1 MARLRKHLVFF
12 VTCAKSKSSCHDS
25 CDRDAFV
32 MAMVSLCSS
41 HHCLCVPCVDACLEG
56 LPCCRSQHR
65 VVVVAMRCGNQCHDF
80 AMLLP
85 CQPVVTMCSFTII
98 CSRHALARCCHAF
111 PMVTLPRLAYCPG
124 APTSSK
130 SSTSKFAASE
140 GFTRGA
146 SMWRPLSPRFL
157 HQDLLRQDM
166 RGTQQTRHGRVRQ
179 RACRALAG
187 AGRCGCRAMPG
198 CLQ

>member
-65 VVVVAMRCGNQCHDF
+65 VVVVAMRCGNQCHDI

-85 CQPVVTMCSFTII
+85 CQRVVTMCSFTII

-111 PMVTLPRLAYCPG
+111 PMVTLPRLACCPG

-130 SSTSKFAASE
+130 SSMSKFAASE
-140 GFTRGA
+140 GPTRGA
-146 SMWRPLSPRFL
+146 SMWRPLSARFSVPHRL
-157 HQDLLRQDM
+157 GSGRWLCI
-166 RGTQQTRHGRVRQ
+166 TR
-179 RACRALAG
+179 AAG
-187 AGRCGCRAMPG
+187 AGTT
-198 CLQ
+198 

>member
-1 MARLRKHLVFF
+1 MRLCVSVHCFLTMVKASRSGPVAQAFGVF
-12 VTCAKSKSSCHDS
+12 VTCAKSKSPCHDS

-56 LPCCRSQHR
+56 
-65 VVVVAMRCGNQCHDF
+65 VVVVAMRCGNQCHDI

-85 CQPVVTMCSFTII
+85 CQRVVTMCSFTII

-140 GFTRGA
+140 GPTRGA
-146 SMWRPLSPRFL
+146 NMWRPLSARFSVPHRL
-157 HQDLLRQDM
+157 GSGRWLCI
-166 RGTQQTRHGRVRQ
+166 TR
-179 RACRALAG
+179 AAG
-187 AGRCGCRAMPG
+187 AGTT
-198 CLQ
+198 